1 MALYVF
7 ALLETAPR
15 PPLPR
20 GLDGPIGLRRAG
32 SWIAAV
38 ETRRRPPAID
48 LATLQRQHDVVE
60 RLARRSRAILPVRF
74 GTILTARELD
84 DVVRGGADDVRAAF
98 ARVRGCVQMT
108 WRMAAAPRAQTRTA
122 PASGRAYLA
131 ARLRQARPPRRWNPV
146 RDAMTALV
154 AAERYEPASG
164 GARDALYHLVPRGDV
179 RSYLI
184 AARGVRAALPAARLT
199 GPTAPYAFTPEILR
213 ASGAARPA

>member
-20 GLDGPIGLRRAG
+20 GLDGPVRLRRAG
-32 SWIAAV
+32 SWVAAV
-38 ETRRRPPAID
+38 ESRRRAPATD

-60 RLARRSRAILPVRF
+60 RLATRSSAILPVRF

-84 DVVRGGADDVRAAF
+84 DVVRGNAADLRDAF

-108 WRMAAAPRAQTRTA
+108 WRMAAASRAETRAA

-131 ARLRQARPPRRWNPV
+131 ARLRETRPPRRWKPV
-146 RDAMTALV
+146 RDAMTPLA

-164 GARDALYHLVPRGDV
+164 GARDALYHLVRRDDV
-179 RSYLI
+179 RSYLT
-184 AARGVRAALPAARLT
+184 AARRVRGELPAARLT
-199 GPTAPYAFTPEILR
+199 GPTAPYAFTPDVLVT
-213 ASGAARPA
+213 GAARPA